1 MDLSSEPGWKEQM
14 TRYVAF
20 VPAPANR
27 DSTWDYGLINKLL
40 EVDPQVL
47 VKPDIFFW
55 KHARISVVGKADCHL
70 SKLS

>member
-27 DSTWDYGLINKLL
+27 DSTWDDGHINKLL

-47 VKPDIFFW
+47 VK
-55 KHARISVVGKADCHL
+55 AGAC
-70 SKLS
+70 